1 MTLDIIIDE
10 IKSAESIVILTHE
23 NPDGDAIRKCTW
35 YV

>member
-10 IKSAESIVILTHE
+10 IKSAESIAILTHE
-23 NPDGDAIRKCTW
+23 NPDGDAIRKCTC